1 MIFISSNTIFAPQN
15 MIMKK
20 TSCPGILL
28 LFASFF
34 LFSCASRKTVAYY
47 QNIDQTNLE
56 KAVSFETKLQPDDLL
71 MIVVMA
77 SNPEAAAPFNLPSV
91 AVQSNTEVENQQLRM
106 NSYLIDSKGFI
117 QFPVIGAI
125 QLGGL
130 TRTEAV
136 AKLNLELK
144 KYITNPSVN
153 LRILNFKVTVQ
164 GEVTTPGVH
173 NITSERITLTEALSL
188 SGDLTVYGKRENI
201 LIIREKEGKKEIARV
216 DITKADFLNSPYYYL
231 SQNDIVYVEPNKTR
245 VNSSVVGPNT
255 SIVIS
260 AVSLL
265 VTIIALTVR

>member
-1 MIFISSNTIFAPQN
+1 MP
-15 MIMKK
+15 
-20 TSCPGILL
+20 
-28 LFASFF
+28 FF
-34 LFSCASRKTVAYY
+34 FFSCASRKTVVYY
-47 QNIDQTNLE
+47 QNIDQLSKEST
-56 KAVSFETKLQPDDLL
+56 VSFETKLQPDDLL

-77 SNPEAAAPFNLPSV
+77 STPEAAAPFNMPSV
-91 AVQSNTEVENQQLRM
+91 VIQSNTEIEMQQLRI

-130 TRTEAV
+130 TREEAV
-136 AKLNLELK
+136 AKINKELT

-164 GEVTTPGVH
+164 GEVTQPGVH
-173 NITSERITLTEALSL
+173 NVTSERITLTEALSL
-188 SGDLTVYGKRENI
+188 SGDLTVYGKRDNI
-201 LIIREKEGKKEIARV
+201 LIIREKDGKKEIARV

-231 SQNDIVYVEPNKTR
+231 TQNDVVYVEPNKTK
-245 VNSSVVGPNT
+245 VNSSAVGPNT

-260 AVSLL
+260 AVSLI